1 MAFVQVTLMK
11 FKEGVDS
18 SNIKLMCQGL
28 KSISKIVPGISKF
41 EFGPDLNI
49 ENTSMDFGLIIV
61 FENQHSW
68 EEYRSHPKHA
78 EFANDAMKIIDR
90 VERVQMDI

>member
-1 MAFVQVTLMK
+1 MK
-11 FKEGVDS
+11 FKEGVGS